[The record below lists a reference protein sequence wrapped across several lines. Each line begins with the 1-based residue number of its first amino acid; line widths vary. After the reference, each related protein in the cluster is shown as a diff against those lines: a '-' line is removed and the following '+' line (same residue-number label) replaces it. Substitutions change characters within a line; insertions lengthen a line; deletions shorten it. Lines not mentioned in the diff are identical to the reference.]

1 MAHFLG
7 IGTSDRRYACA
18 APSSNNAAR
27 TWFCES
33 SAEARI
39 KGEAHSLCA
48 PHDARKAACAKPA
61 FVAHLARSVTGI
73 DPSGDGTDGPAG
85 GGSGTDESTDARA
98 WHPAA
103 DSSAA
108 SASRRASRCGGPSDD
123 HRRVVVDI
131 ASA

>member
-7 IGTSDRRYACA
+7 IGTSARRYACA

-61 FVAHLARSVTGI
+61 FVAHLTRSAAGCHARASVTVSYTHLTLPTI
-73 DPSGDGTDGPAG
+73 L
-85 GGSGTDESTDARA
+85 
-98 WHPAA
+98 
-103 DSSAA
+103 
-108 SASRRASRCGGPSDD
+108 
-123 HRRVVVDI
+123 RV
-131 ASA
+131 